1 MSAAMEIPLVPVIA
15 VKSTSGISK
24 SGLDFERFAEH
35 VYGTPKILGWW
46 PDLMEDAA
54 AALAA
59 AGDDVPSL
67 TVASQLFE
75 TAAEGKSAV
84 DCQMILENVVPALQ
98 LSAEGKV
105 EEELHALGAKKLDFK
120 AFAQLLCKICPKE
133 N

>member
-1 MSAAMEIPLVPVIA
+1 MASNWHAPSVNQLAEIFSRRTALNTEASLEDIMSAAMEIPLVPVIT
-15 VKSTSGISK
+15 VKSTSGVSK

-54 AALAA
+54 AALAS

-75 TAAEGKSAV
+75 TAAEGKS
-84 DCQMILENVVPALQ
+84 
-98 LSAEGKV
+98 
-105 EEELHALGAKKLDFK
+105 
-120 AFAQLLCKICPKE
+120 
-133 N
+133 